1 MLATT
6 VVPILCL
13 LEWDSPK
20 CSNHG
25 LRVPA
30 PKFPDKSRISGGFF
44 SPILPSALTTSPP
57 TPQTFLEELTSP
69 IAKIL
74 SSTTTTT
81 TSTSTTVPSTTS
93 DILTT
98 KGFIPTTTRIIQE
111 ILLETQQPSTKVPR
125 RTTTTTTTSTTTAK
139 TTTKRFLLNDVT
151 EEPEEGDESGLP
163 HGDAID
169 RPMPTTPLHLH
180 YDSYLSPHSTMYTT
194 TEQQLFAVRPTTPM
208 GIIET
213 TLKSSDGFR
222 DEMPKTSFILI
233 FSALVVTIVMIFVLC
248 VFCCWNRN
256 SSSSSS
262 DSKPPPSAIAAGY
275 APIPSDN
282 SPREIRSATTATV
295 CPINGNGISQPV
307 ITIATPADTN
317 GILTNGNGI
326 MKKSMNGIG
335 APLLSEKKRKDFK
348 EWYV

>member
-57 TPQTFLEELTSP
+57 TPLTFLEELTSP

-74 SSTTTTT
+74 SSTTTT

-111 ILLETQQPSTKVPR
+111 LLLETQQPSTKGWFY
-125 RTTTTTTTSTTTAK
+125 K
-139 TTTKRFLLNDVT
+139 
-151 EEPEEGDESGLP
+151 
-163 HGDAID
+163 
-169 RPMPTTPLHLH
+169 
-180 YDSYLSPHSTMYTT
+180 Y
-194 TEQQLFAVRPTTPM
+194 
-208 GIIET
+208 
-213 TLKSSDGFR
+213 
-222 DEMPKTSFILI
+222 
-233 FSALVVTIVMIFVLC
+233 IFVIISVVAFLWLC
-248 VFCCWNRN
+248 APAENNIFFFLCFC
-256 SSSSSS
+256 
-262 DSKPPPSAIAAGY
+262 
-275 APIPSDN
+275 
-282 SPREIRSATTATV
+282 
-295 CPINGNGISQPV
+295 
-307 ITIATPADTN
+307 TI
-317 GILTNGNGI
+317 
-326 MKKSMNGIG
+326 
-335 APLLSEKKRKDFK
+335 F
-348 EWYV
+348 